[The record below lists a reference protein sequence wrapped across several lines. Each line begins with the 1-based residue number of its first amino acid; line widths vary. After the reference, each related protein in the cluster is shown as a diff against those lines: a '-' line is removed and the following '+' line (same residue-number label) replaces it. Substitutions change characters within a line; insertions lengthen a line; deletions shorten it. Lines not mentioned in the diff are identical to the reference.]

1 MSHREM
7 NAGVD
12 GIGDE
17 ALQAYLDGQADE
29 ATRARIDAARQR
41 DPALDEAIVR
51 DERMRAR
58 LHGAFDD
65 VLDEPVPEAL
75 RAVLERPVPQAARVV
90 DLAARR
96 DARWRMPV
104 YALAASLALVAA
116 AWWLRPVDAA
126 PWAREGGALVAR
138 GDFARAMET
147 ALASAPVDGMRVGVT
162 FRDRDGRWCRSFDGV
177 DGAWQGLAC
186 RDGEAWR
193 VEVLV
198 HAPALDGEVRQ
209 ASAAMSPAVLAAI
222 DARIDGEAVDA
233 AGERA
238 AVASGWVRLR

>member
-1 MSHREM
+1 MAHRDM
-7 NAGVD
+7 NAGVG

-17 ALQAYLDGQADE
+17 ALQAYLDGQADD
-29 ATRARIDAARQR
+29 ATRARIEAARLL
-41 DPALDEAIVR
+41 DPALDAAVVR

-65 VLDEPVPEAL
+65 VLDEPVPDAL
-75 RAVLERPVPQAARVV
+75 RAIVERPAPQAARVV

-96 DARWRMPV
+96 EARWRMPV

-116 AWWLRPVDAA
+116 AWWLRPADSA

-138 GDFARAMET
+138 GDFARALET
-147 ALASAPVDGMRVGVT
+147 ALASAPADGVRVGVT
-162 FRDRDGRWCRSFDGV
+162 FRDRTGRWCRSFDGV

-186 RDGEAWR
+186 RDGAQWH
-193 VEVLV
+193 VDVLV
-198 HAPALDGEVRQ
+198 NAPAAGGEVQQ
-209 ASAAMSPAVLAAI
+209 ASAALSPAVLAAI
-222 DARIDGEAVDA
+222 DARIDGEALDA

-238 AVASGWVRLR
+238 AVDSRWARSP